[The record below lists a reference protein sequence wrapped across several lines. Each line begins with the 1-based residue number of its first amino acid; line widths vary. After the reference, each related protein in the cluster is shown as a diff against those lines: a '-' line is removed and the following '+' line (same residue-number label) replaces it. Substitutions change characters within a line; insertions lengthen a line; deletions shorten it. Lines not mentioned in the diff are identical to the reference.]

1 MGDYANVLK
10 SVDATSRTV
19 GAASKNITAK
29 NIASLWFGLVVMVFF
44 TIATLWIVKKYVKK
58 EAGNLWDFVAGP
70 FMNLSAR
77 YKAAKKIEQTG
88 VKPTADRDK
97 AKDIGQRLY
106 DCFHSDHDDE
116 QRVYE
121 ILRNE
126 IHNQAD
132 WDLVVAE
139 LGQVTCPKP
148 LSSFVPH
155 KGDLNHVL
163 SHNLQENWLFKEKS
177 TARDILKKKGINP
190 GF

>member
-1 MGDYANVLK
+1 MADYATVLK
-10 SVDATSRTV
+10 NVDATSRTV
-19 GAASKNITAK
+19 GSASKSINAK
-29 NIASLWFGLVVMVFF
+29 NIASLWLGLVAMVFF
-44 TIATLWIVKKYVKK
+44 TIVTLWLVKKYVKK
-58 EAGNLWDFVAGP
+58 EANSLWDVIAGP

-77 YKAAKKIEQTG
+77 YKAAKRIEESGVRPTTG
-88 VKPTADRDK
+88 RDK
-97 AKDIGQRLY
+97 ARDIGKRLY
-106 DCFHSDHDDE
+106 DCFHADQDDE

-121 ILRNE
+121 ILLNE

-139 LGQVTCPKP
+139 LGVVTCPKP
-148 LSSFVPH
+148 LSIIAPH

-163 SHNLQENWLFKEKS
+163 SHNLQENWFFKEKS